1 MNPLLSILR
10 PVAVRQ
16 GRESLTGLAASPTD
30 RHGVC
35 QPTGRATEV
44 PAASGERLHLVL
56 LGDRTAAGA
65 GLDSAAQAL
74 PGLLGQLLAERE
86 QCEVLWQVVAEDEAD
101 IADVHGRLVQLVAPS
116 AEVVVLAVGF
126 NDLLSRRD
134 AGQWGE
140 ELATCLRLLCRDGRR
155 VVVLGIPPV
164 AAAEPVRWPLSAL
177 LGSDAAALDRASR
190 RACDEAGVVFVPMDG
205 LADGAPA
212 PARGGVFADDGIH
225 LGARGQRVV
234 AEAVAASL

>member
-74 PGLLGQLLAERE
+74 PGLLGHLLAERE

-134 AGQWGE
+134 VHQWGE
-140 ELATCLRLLCRDGRR
+140 ELAACLRLLCRDGRR

-164 AAAEPVRWPLSAL
+164 AVAEPVSWPLSAL
-177 LGSDAAALDRASR
+177 LRSDAAALDRASH
-190 RACDEAGVVFVPMDG
+190 RACAEAGVAFVPMNLVTDAVRADDREEL
-205 LADGAPA
+205 LAG
-212 PARGGVFADDGIH
+212 DGIH
-225 LGARGQRVV
+225 LGAGGQRLL
-234 AEAVAASL
+234 AQEVAARL